1 MSLNRDC
8 DAMKASEM
16 AGICA
21 VLHSVAD
28 PLSLSLGLDIM
39 EEVLGSGDRRRYGRL
54 MAAEG
59 AWPRWCAVS
68 SCS

>member
-1 MSLNRDC
+1 
-8 DAMKASEM
+8 M

-39 EEVLGSGDRRRYGRL
+39 EEVLGSGDCRRYGRL

-59 AWPRWCAVS
+59 ALAALVRSLFLFLTPVV
-68 SCS
+68 